1 MKSTRRILV
10 VTLLLAFYCFVGV
23 ASAQNLKVVGSWS
36 FLSLYKNFEVPFWS
50 DKLPELTGGKLTAE
64 VTSFNE
70 MGMKGGEVF
79 RLMGMKLFDVGSTV
93 ANYAVSDSTA
103 LEGLDLPA
111 IAPDID
117 TARKVVEAYKPVL
130 DDIMAESFNAKL
142 IGVAPYPAQVLF
154 CNGEIAGLSDLKG
167 KKVRASGRTLA
178 EFLDA
183 TGATGVTLAFSEVP
197 QALQRGVVDCA
208 VTGSL
213 SGYSAGWGE
222 VSTHLY
228 PLPIGGWAHV
238 VTAMSLD
245 TWNSLDSTLQGEL
258 LEAFE
263 MNLETPV
270 WDAVATETQQG
281 INCLTATGECP
292 QGEPENMKL
301 VPVTAGDIALA
312 SKLLKSE
319 VLPKWAARVDEKWVK
334 RWDSTVGKTVGLK

>member
-1 MKSTRRILV
+1 MKSAKRIIV
-10 VTLLLAFYCFVGV
+10 VALMAVFCFAG
-23 ASAQNLKVVGSWS
+23 AATAQKLKVVGSWS
-36 FLSLYKNFEVPFWS
+36 FLSLYKNFEVPFWRE
-50 DKLPELTGGKLTAE
+50 KLPELTGGKLTAE

-70 MGMKGGEVF
+70 MGLKGEEVF
-79 RLMGMKLFDVGSTV
+79 RLMKLKLFDVGSTV
-93 ANYAVSDSTA
+93 ANYAVGDSTA

-130 DDIMAESFNAKL
+130 DDIMAENFNAKL
-142 IGVAPYPAQVLF
+142 LGVAPYPAQVLF

-245 TWNSLDSTLQGEL
+245 TWGSIDSKTQGQLLD
-258 LEAFE
+258 AFTK
-263 MNLETPV
+263 NLEDPV
-270 WDAVATETQQG
+270 WAAVATETQQG

-292 QGEPENMKL
+292 QGEPEKMTL
-301 VPVTAGDIALA
+301 VPVTPEDLVLA

-319 VLPKWAARVDEKWVK
+319 VLPKWSARVDEKWFK
-334 RWDSTVGKTVGLK
+334 RWNSTVGETVGLK

>member
-1 MKSTRRILV
+1 MKLKNLV
-10 VTLLLAFYCFVGV
+10 MMVSLLMLLAGT
-23 ASAQNLKVVGSWS
+23 SMAQNLKVVGSWS
-36 FLSLYKNFEVPFWS
+36 FLSLYKNFESPFWTE
-50 DKLPELTGGKLTAE
+50 KLPAATGGKVTADL
-64 VTSFNE
+64 TSFNE

-103 LEGLDLPA
+103 LEGLDLPG
-111 IAPDID
+111 IAPDIE
-117 TARKVVEAYKPVL
+117 TANKVVDAYKPVL

-154 CNGEIAGLSDLKG
+154 CNTEISGLSDLKG

-197 QALQRGVVDCA
+197 QSLQRGVVDCA

-228 PLPIGGWAHV
+228 PLPIGGWAFV
-238 VTAMSLD
+238 VTAMGLD
-245 TWNSLDSTLQGEL
+245 TWKSLGKETQEL
-258 LEAFE
+258 LMSNFAEH
-263 MNLETPV
+263 LEKPV
-270 WDAVATETQQG
+270 WEAVATETQQG
-281 INCLTATGECP
+281 INCLTGTGECP
-292 QGEPENMKL
+292 QGKPVNMKL
-301 VPVTAGDIALA
+301 VKVSQADIASAAEILN
-312 SKLLKSE
+312 KV
-319 VLPKWAARVDEKWVK
+319 VLPKWSKRVDKKWID
-334 RWDSTVGKTVGLK
+334 RWYETVGKTVNISK

>member
-1 MKSTRRILV
+1 MRTVRKILAV
-10 VTLLLAFYCFVGV
+10 ALMLLLFSVGA
-23 ASAQNLKVVGSWS
+23 ASAEKLKVVGSWS
-36 FLSLYKNFEVPFWS
+36 FLSLHKNFEVPFWS
-50 DKLPELTGGKLTAE
+50 EKMPEATDGKITAE

-93 ANYAVSDSTA
+93 ANYAVADSTA

-130 DDIMAESFNAKL
+130 DDIMAESFDAKL

-154 CNGEIAGLSDLKG
+154 CNGEIKGLSDLKG

-213 SGYSAGWGE
+213 SGYAAGWGE

-238 VTAMSLD
+238 VTAMGLN
-245 TWNSLDSTLQGEL
+245 TWESFDKKTQDLIIKSFEND
-258 LEAFE
+258 LED
-263 MNLETPV
+263 PV
-270 WDAVATETQQG
+270 WNAVATETQQG
-281 INCLTATGECP
+281 INCLTGTGECP
-292 QGEPENMKL
+292 QGKPENMNL
-301 VPVTAGDIALA
+301 VPITKEDIKTA
-312 SKLLKSE
+312 SQLLKSH
-319 VLPKWAARVDEKWVK
+319 VLPKWSERVDEKWYK
-334 RWDSTVGKTVGLK
+334 RWKNTVGKTVGL